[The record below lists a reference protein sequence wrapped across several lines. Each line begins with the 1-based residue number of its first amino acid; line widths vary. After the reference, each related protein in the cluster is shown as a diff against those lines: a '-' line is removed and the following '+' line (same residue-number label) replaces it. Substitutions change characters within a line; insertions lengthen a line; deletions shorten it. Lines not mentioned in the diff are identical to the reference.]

1 MAYKIYHSMKRCLF
15 ALMSLMCVSFVSCD
29 DGYRYDDSEIW
40 ETIEELRNRITA
52 LEKKVEANVTAIQ
65 SMVTLG
71 SIKSWDFDVETGK
84 GVITLLD
91 GKTVTIDQTITG
103 YSLITVEIGE
113 DGTYY
118 WAICQDGVSVPLE
131 IDGKKVPVSVTPDLK
146 ISDDDE
152 WMISVDGGKTWVA
165 TGIEYQRVDEGG
177 EEEPDVVFFT
187 DVQQDGDYL
196 SLVLADGTAV
206 KVEIV
211 GEASIKVAA
220 DTMWFSR
227 AGMEK
232 YSVVEMLNV
241 KAYTI
246 TEKPEG
252 WKARIEDS
260 YLYVTAPQDMQV
272 SATGGTVK
280 VLALFA
286 AGVSPEILSVEVV
299 YEPSFT
305 LSYANRS
312 VTVTE
317 SEHTAEDFNGYV
329 LLGWKSADFNAEA
342 AVAWLNENNGTLV
355 PYSGTSSYELSAII
369 EDYSLTEDYVVFA
382 APYLPPMQI
391 SQGKMRYEVSDISS
405 MTCKGMSA
413 GESWEFSDIS
423 FDSAWLTA
431 VIPVE
436 EYYGGFMELTDWNN
450 YGRDNFLEVLEYDN
464 AVPINVV
471 QYSGPANAFP
481 YGEVSEDINPG
492 REYVAWYIPVK
503 EDKSYTE
510 ADFVTYTFT
519 ATDVVADGTVAA
531 PEYSVRDI
539 LPSGFTADVTPA
551 AGAYKTYSH
560 IASVAAIPET
570 DIETVRYLI
579 DVNEYSTGSAV
590 NTISSN
596 SFNQDDEVYLLAVSV
611 TEDGKYGEIVKEK
624 VALASLTFTDE
635 VGVAV
640 SGISYGLGD
649 VSLTL
654 EFTGD
659 PVSITY
665 YASTYTY
672 FSDSDMERMLALQQY
687 GVATT
692 VEISKLDGPVV
703 LKGLTIGAVYT
714 FYAVVNKDGCT
725 ASHLYKYD
733 FTPTSNVDYILSS
746 SADYEYGMP
755 QISGSWGSKTIF
767 NMNVDMPAECQRYW
781 MFNGNAEYFT
791 GDPWTDSDK
800 LVTGQLMDVA
810 VYEGSVS
817 GVKCSY
823 MNSASRIYM
832 VWQDD
837 KNRYHAIYEFDPH
850 TLQ

>member
-1 MAYKIYHSMKRCLF
+1 MSYKIYHSMKRCLF

-232 YSVVEMLNV
+232 SSVVEMLNV

-355 PYSGTSSYELSAII
+355 PYNGTSSYELSDII

-450 YGRDNFLEVLEYDN
+450 YGMKNFLESLQYDN
-464 AVPINVV
+464 AVSTDVV
-471 QYSGPANAFP
+471 QYSGLANGFP
-481 YGEVSEDINPG
+481 TGEIYEDINPG
-492 REYVAWYIPVK
+492 REYVVWYIPVK
-503 EDKSYTE
+503 PDKSYKE
-510 ADFVTYTFT
+510 EDFVTYTFT
-519 ATDVVADGTVAA
+519 APDVTSDASIPA
-531 PEYSVRDI
+531 PSYSVRDI
-539 LPSGFTADVTPA
+539 LPSGFTADITPA
-551 AGAYKTYSH
+551 AGAYKTYADILSTS
-560 IASVAAIPET
+560 AMPET
-570 DIETVRYLI
+570 DYEAVKYLI
-579 DVNEYSTGSAV
+579 DVNSFSTGTSGL
-590 NTISSN
+590 TIKDN
-596 SFNQDDEVYLLAVSV
+596 SFSQDDEVYLLAVTV
-611 TEDGKYGEIVKEK
+611 TEDGRYGTLVKEK
-624 VALASLTFTDE
+624 VALSSLVFSDDIS
-635 VGVAV
+635 V
-640 SGISYGLGD
+640 SVSDITYGLGD
-649 VSLTL
+649 VELTL
-654 EFTGD
+654 EFTGN
-659 PVSITY
+659 PVSL
-665 YASTYTY
+665 TY
-672 FSDSDMERMLALQQY
+672 FVSSYVYYSDADIERMLALGQY
-687 GVATT
+687 GEAKT
-692 VEISKLDGPVV
+692 VQIDKINGPI
-703 LKGLTIGAVYT
+703 LFEGLTIGAKYT
-714 FYAVVNKDGCT
+714 FYAVVNSDGCT
-725 ASHLYKYD
+725 SSHLYKYD
-733 FTPTSNVDYILSS
+733 FYPTNNVDYILSS
-746 SADYEYGMP
+746 SDDYEYGMP
-755 QISGSWGSKTIF
+755 SLTGSWASATIF
-767 NMNVDMPAECQRYW
+767 NLNVEMPAECQKYW
-781 MFNGNAEYFT
+781 LFKGDAEYFT

-800 LVTGQLMDVA
+800 LVTKQFMDVTIHTDSISGA
-810 VYEGSVS
+810 VYP
-817 GVKCSY
+817 Y
-823 MNSASRIYM
+823 MNPASRFYI
-832 VWQDD
+832 VWLDD
-837 KNRYHAIYEFDPH
+837 MDRYHAIYEFNPQK
-850 TLQ
+850 LK